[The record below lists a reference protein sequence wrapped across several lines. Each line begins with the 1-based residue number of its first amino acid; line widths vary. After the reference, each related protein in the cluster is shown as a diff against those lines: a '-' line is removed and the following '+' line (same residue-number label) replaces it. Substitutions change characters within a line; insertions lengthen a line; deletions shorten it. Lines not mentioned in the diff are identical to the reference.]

1 MYFREV
7 FVGEVVSEEEL
18 GVEIGK
24 VFDDNFKDFE
34 SEFWVGF
41 AETYKTVHVGLM
53 HAQRAKF
60 VRVVLF

>member
-1 MYFREV
+1 MF
-7 FVGEVVSEEEL
+7 FWEVVSKEEFC
-18 GVEIGK
+18 VEIGK
-24 VFDDNFKDFE
+24 IFDDNLKDFE